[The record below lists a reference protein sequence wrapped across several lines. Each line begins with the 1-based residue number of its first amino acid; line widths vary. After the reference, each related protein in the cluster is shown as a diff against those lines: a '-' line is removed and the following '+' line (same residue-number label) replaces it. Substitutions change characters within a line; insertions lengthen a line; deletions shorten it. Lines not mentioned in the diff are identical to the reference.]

1 MIKYKTK
8 PNAHAIIYTKILE
21 QELVDFLK
29 SLIHQEEYRHLTVQ
43 PKLTLKEGE
52 KPYEIISTASI
63 SIRKSYEIHN
73 SIEDFIKA
81 HNTELLSVLGSKECV
96 SIELIISVREKSQTP
111 QTRESSL
118 TFIPIEPRYRFEQI
132 ILPDDLHREIYEAL
146 CIIDH
151 QELIYKT
158 WGFEEIDPIPKSIL
172 NFYGPPGTGK
182 TMCAHA
188 IAHKQKKKLLAL
200 NYAEIESKY
209 VGDAPKNLMKAFE
222 TAKEMDAIL
231 FFDEADSFL
240 GKRIQNVTQGAE
252 QALNSLRSQ
261 MLILLEEFSGIVL
274 FATNLVSNFDRAFES
289 RILKHIKF
297 ELPNEKARIQIIK
310 SLIPLRLPISN
321 DFTDSE
327 WEEIGKIT
335 DSLCGR
341 ELKSIVLETLLQK
354 AHQDGKDAWF
364 SFTDFK
370 QAILNKQESLRKL
383 KEETTEKKEKILTA
397 IKRQNIMGKRPLEI
411 SIIDKSDLIK
421 YHSGIEENIKQLS
434 KRLNPN
440 YFMKDLE
447 FGVDSDGKV
456 IVRGTEEYN
465 RNSMIKVDGDKASAK
480 AGSLEGAGSLNEFI
494 NETKLMPDT
503 TYTID
508 DRQVCRTD
516 HLGRVVSSKAE
527 LHKPIEGTRYQ
538 QRDTH
543 TQARIIK
550 DKDGILG
557 HDDAGHLVPNRLGGP
572 NEAINQIPMARELN
586 RSGSLWFKTE
596 SELSN
601 AVKDGKEVIVSDTL
615 EYTGDSFRPDRINRT
630 IIIDGSERV
639 ITFDNLPK

>member
-1 MIKYKTK
+1 MIDYKIKSTTYT
-8 PNAHAIIYTKILE
+8 IIYIKTLE
-21 QELVDFLK
+21 QELVEFLK
-29 SLIHQEEYRHLTVQ
+29 NLIRQEEYKELRVQ
-43 PKLTLKEGE
+43 PKLTLKKGE
-52 KPYEIISTASI
+52 EPYDITSTASF
-63 SIRKSYEIHN
+63 SMKNSHKLHN
-73 SIEDFIKA
+73 AVEEFMKR
-81 HNTELLSVLGSKECV
+81 HKTELSSVLGIKESI
-96 SIELIISVREKSQTP
+96 SIELVISIKEKP
-111 QTRESSL
+111 QSPGNNEDSL

-132 ILPDDLHREIYEAL
+132 VLPDELRNEIFEAL

-158 WGFEEIDPIPKSIL
+158 WGFEEVDPIPKSIL

-209 VGDAPKNLMKAFE
+209 VGEAPKNLMKAFE

-274 FATNLVSNFDRAFES
+274 FATNLVTNFDRAFES

-297 ELPNEKARIQIIK
+297 ELPNEKARIEIVK
-310 SLIPLRLPISN
+310 SLLPQRLPISN
-321 DFTDSE
+321 KFTEVE
-327 WEEIGKIT
+327 WAEIGNIT
-335 DSLCGR
+335 ESLSGR
-341 ELKSIVLETLLQK
+341 ELKGTILETLLQK
-354 AHQDGKDAWF
+354 ANQDGANAQF

-370 QAILNKQESLRKL
+370 ETILKKQEALKKL
-383 KEETTEKKEKILTA
+383 KEEMADKKDKILNA
-397 IKRQNIMGKRPLEI
+397 IQRQGLLEEKASEI
-411 SIIDKSDLIK
+411 SIIDKSDLVK
-421 YHSGIEENIKQLS
+421 HHPKMEDYVKRLS
-434 KRLNPN
+434 MRLNPD

-447 FGVDSDGKV
+447 FGVEADGR
-456 IVRGTEEYN
+456 IVARGTADYN
-465 RNSMIKVDGDKASAK
+465 RNSMIKIDGDKAFAN

-494 NETKLMPDT
+494 NETVLMPDT
-503 TYTID
+503 TYNID
-508 DRQVCRTD
+508 GRQVCKTD
-516 HLGRVVSSKAE
+516 NLGRVVSSYAE
-527 LHKPIEGTRYQ
+527 LHKPIDGIRYQ

-543 TQARIIK
+543 TQMRIVE

-572 NEAINQIPMARELN
+572 NEAINQVPMARELN
-586 RSGSLWFKTE
+586 RSGSLWFQTE
-596 SELSN
+596 NDLSN
-601 AVKDGKEVIVSDTL
+601 AVREGKEVIVSDTL
-615 EYTGDSFRPDRINRT
+615 EYTGESFRPDRIIRE
-630 IIIDGSERV
+630 ISIDGEKRTH
-639 ITFDNLPK
+639 IFDNPQR